1 MTSLLQYILD
11 PSIQSLSS
19 TRTDINEFNITI
31 NFNYLGANDLSSIT
45 IGYRPITIPPKSYHY
60 IEITSWSI
68 KNSPLEITTLLQL
81 NDTSIV
87 SKRTEF
93 MVVVTNSAKLSS
105 TSDSVNELLGKIYHY
120 IMSYHLLY
128 RAPGSSK
135 STIICIYNN

>member
-1 MTSLLQYILD
+1 MTSLLHYILD

-19 TRTDINEFNITI
+19 TRIDTNEFNITI
-31 NFNYLGANDLSSIT
+31 NFNYLGANDISSIS
-45 IGYRPITIPPKSYHY
+45 IGYRPITKPPKSYHY
-60 IEITSWSI
+60 IKVTSWSI

-87 SKRTEF
+87 STETEF
-93 MVVVTNSAKLSS
+93 MVKVTNSADESS
-105 TSDSVNELLGKIYHY
+105 TSDSVKELLGKIYHY
-120 IMSYHLLY
+120 ILCYHLLY

>member
-31 NFNYLGANDLSSIT
+31 KFNYLGANDLSSIT

-81 NDTSIV
+81 NHTFIV

-93 MVVVTNSAKLSS
+93 MVVVTNSAEQSS